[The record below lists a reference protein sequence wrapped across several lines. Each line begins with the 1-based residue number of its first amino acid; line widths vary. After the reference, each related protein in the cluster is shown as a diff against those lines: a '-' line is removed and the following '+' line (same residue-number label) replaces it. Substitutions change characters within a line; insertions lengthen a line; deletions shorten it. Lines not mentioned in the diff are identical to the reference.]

1 VNSVRK
7 PLISCEMCVCVQ
19 EQVHERCN
27 QSHDLFLS
35 RHLSLFMYVVVFA
48 KASIT
53 AIIAYAGVND

>member
-1 VNSVRK
+1 
-7 PLISCEMCVCVQ
+7 MCVCTGAGAREMRVWFLCSQ
-19 EQVHERCN
+19 IN